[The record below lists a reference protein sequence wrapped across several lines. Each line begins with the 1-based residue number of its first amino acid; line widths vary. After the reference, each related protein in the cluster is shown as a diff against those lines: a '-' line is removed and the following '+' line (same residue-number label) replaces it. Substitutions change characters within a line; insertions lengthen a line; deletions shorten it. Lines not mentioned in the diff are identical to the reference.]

1 MVRISK
7 NQKKILEILAIKPD
21 MTTKE
26 IAEMVFGKLIEY
38 KTKEYSS
45 IHRSLI
51 SLEKQGLI
59 KRVQVK
65 INEKVG
71 NLNDELK
78 QETDEKR
85 REELTKR
92 QGNLNTY
99 LDKITT
105 QIDNLE
111 KGIKIQQPW
120 QTTQTQGQN
129 LPPGTV
135 LGPDGQLVSS
145 I

>member
-7 NQKKILEILAIKPD
+7 NQKKILEILNIKQD

-51 SLEKQGLI
+51 SLEREGLI

-65 INEKVG
+65 
-71 NLNDELK
+71 LMWQLK
-78 QETDEKR
+78 KKSTKTD
-85 REELTKR
+85 
-92 QGNLNTY
+92 
-99 LDKITT
+99 
-105 QIDNLE
+105 
-111 KGIKIQQPW
+111 
-120 QTTQTQGQN
+120 
-129 LPPGTV
+129 
-135 LGPDGQLVSS
+135 
-145 I
+145 

>member
-7 NQKKILEILAIKPD
+7 NQKKILEILNIKPD

-51 SLEKQGLI
+51 SLERQGLL

-65 INEKVG
+65 LIWR
-71 NLNDELK
+71 LK
-78 QETDEKR
+78 K
-85 REELTKR
+85 
-92 QGNLNTY
+92 
-99 LDKITT
+99 
-105 QIDNLE
+105 
-111 KGIKIQQPW
+111 
-120 QTTQTQGQN
+120 
-129 LPPGTV
+129 TV
-135 LGPDGQLVSS
+135 RTN
-145 I
+145 

>member
-21 MTTKE
+21 MTSKE

-51 SLEKQGLI
+51 SLENQGFI

-65 INEKVG
+65 LRWQIKKIKPEK
-71 NLNDELK
+71 
-78 QETDEKR
+78 
-85 REELTKR
+85 
-92 QGNLNTY
+92 
-99 LDKITT
+99 
-105 QIDNLE
+105 
-111 KGIKIQQPW
+111 
-120 QTTQTQGQN
+120 
-129 LPPGTV
+129 
-135 LGPDGQLVSS
+135 
-145 I
+145 

>member
-7 NQKKILEILAIKPD
+7 NQRKILEILAIKPD

-45 IHRSLI
+45 IHRSLL

-65 INEKVG
+65 LRWQIK
-71 NLNDELK
+71 
-78 QETDEKR
+78 TIKR
-85 REELTKR
+85 V
-92 QGNLNTY
+92 Q
-99 LDKITT
+99 
-105 QIDNLE
+105 
-111 KGIKIQQPW
+111 KIQ
-120 QTTQTQGQN
+120 N
-129 LPPGTV
+129 
-135 LGPDGQLVSS
+135 
-145 I
+145 